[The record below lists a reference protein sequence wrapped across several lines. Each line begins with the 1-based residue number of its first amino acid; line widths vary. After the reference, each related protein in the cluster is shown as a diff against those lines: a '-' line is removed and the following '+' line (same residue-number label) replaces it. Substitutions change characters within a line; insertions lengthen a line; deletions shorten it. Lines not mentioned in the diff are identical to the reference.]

1 MGVRDQVGTKARLLD
16 FEVLS
21 CVFFLRYVAFKELK
35 HEPARD
41 GWSRTPGPRE
51 TRLDI
56 GFDGD

>member
-1 MGVRDQVGTKARLLD
+1 MGVPGQVGTKARLHD

-41 GWSRTPGPRE
+41 EWSGTAGPRE